1 MAASSEVAMAPMCA
15 LCSQRATATR
25 FIIGASMQRRRGF
38 ARVVSRVRA
47 AFAASFGA
55 GMARPSLSHRG
66 CGVHSKLG
74 VYTRHIQ
81 TDASH
86 RHVFDRLSCFFSGAG
101 GKRSSG

>member
-1 MAASSEVAMAPMCA
+1 MVVSSEVAMAPMCA

-55 GMARPSLSHRG
+55 GVVFGLAPSWR
-66 CGVHSKLG
+66 
-74 VYTRHIQ
+74 
-81 TDASH
+81 D
-86 RHVFDRLSCFFSGAG
+86 GAALA
-101 GKRSSG
+101 